1 MKRKGI
7 LCITI
12 CLLLV
17 GCGKEDKLLSYLD
30 TTDIGFVDT
39 AKEAEEYSA
48 GLKRED
54 YSQWVYN
61 QKNIEQFLSLENM
74 LQSEVQKRKC
84 RLSSDGDNL
93 QRLWSR
99 IQKGVRPDGA
109 GEGGVQIAIQS
120 GKREDIEAIAGK
132 IDKMGYSG
140 IANAKFDFQQN
151 IRGVDFSVTDMED
164 YFELLIQIPT
174 GMLYYP
180 EKYEE
185 ILRTFWEN
193 GWYAGNLRC
202 YGGALNRIIASN
214 EDKNMLCKSIQ
225 ISLDQKGKIVEFVGT
240 MDGNGFY
247 KIRSESEKKVL
258 VEILTKLTGDRNEAI
273 SFVQNFSRKNKR
285 GTIAGEYN
293 WSVLK
298 EDEMCV
304 LQIQ

>member
-7 LCITI
+7 LCIAI

-39 AKEAEEYSA
+39 EEEAEEYSA
-48 GLKRED
+48 GLKHED
-54 YSQWVYN
+54 YSKWVYN

-84 RLSSDGDNL
+84 RLSCDGDNL

-109 GEGGVQIAIQS
+109 EKGGAQIAIESEKQ
-120 GKREDIEAIAGK
+120 GDIEAIAGE

-140 IANAKFDFQQN
+140 LANAKFDSQRN
-151 IRGVDFSVTDMED
+151 IRGVDFSMTDMED

-185 ILRTFWEN
+185 ILRPFWEN
-193 GWYAGNLRC
+193 GWYVGNLIC

-214 EDKNMLCKSIQ
+214 EEKNVLCKGIQ
-225 ISLDQKGKIVEFVGT
+225 ISLDQKGKIVEFVAT

-258 VEILTKLTGDRNEAI
+258 VESLTKLTGDRNEAI
-273 SFVQNFSRKNKR
+273 SFVQNFSRKKKR